1 MKVCFVRFLQQCLH
15 EGPVVCVVRADLESA
30 RPMMRSSEMS
40 LQTRQTGRVNGDVQ
54 VIHDPANLRQGL
66 PHQILI
72 QHDMQVTPPAP
83 QRPQPVLVKLVPA
96 KNRSEGEFSKRRA
109 TKTVPWG
116 KYGVCPGLLKIP
128 ERNDGIV
135 GVSYHQH
142 ASTHK
147 LSDMILSPL

>member
-1 MKVCFVRFLQQCLH
+1 
-15 EGPVVCVVRADLESA
+15 
-30 RPMMRSSEMS
+30 
-40 LQTRQTGRVNGDVQ
+40 
-54 VIHDPANLRQGL
+54 
-66 PHQILI
+66 
-72 QHDMQVTPPAP
+72 MQVTPLP

-96 KNRSEGEFSKRRA
+96 KNRSEGEFSKRQA
-109 TKTVPWG
+109 TKTLPPG

-147 LSDMILSPL
+147 LSDMILPPL